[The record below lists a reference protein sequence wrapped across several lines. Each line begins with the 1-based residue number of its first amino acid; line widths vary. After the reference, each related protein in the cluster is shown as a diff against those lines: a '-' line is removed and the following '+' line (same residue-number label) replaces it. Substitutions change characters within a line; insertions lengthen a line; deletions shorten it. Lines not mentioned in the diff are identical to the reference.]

1 MARAARYDG
10 VLPVLDPWTEQ
21 VTPQHVRDLAAF
33 VGERRP
39 DAGAFEIGVTY
50 GPWSED
56 PKDDVGIAGEYRD
69 AGATWYLEAAFPGL
83 GSLERLSAHVRRG
96 PPRG

>member
-1 MARAARYDG
+1 VRYDG
-10 VLPVLDPWTEQ
+10 VLPVRDPWTEQ
-21 VTPQHVRDLAAF
+21 MTPRDVQDLAAF

-39 DAGAFEIGVTY
+39 QESAAYEIGVTY

-56 PKDDVGIAGEYRD
+56 PQDDVRIAGEYRD

-83 GSLERLSAHVRRG
+83 GSLERLRAHVRRG